1 MPRCVE
7 GACWRRVSV
16 RQARGCSSVGRPHD
30 RLTQGM
36 PVPETSLARRGRLH
50 LHPLATC
57 TGRLLRSPHVA
68 AGHVD
73 AEPDTSSPDPERR
86 SNPSSFILWCGRA
99 AVVCGDVRLALNGAL
114 LLVNSGGAGLV
125 HTGTGDAK
133 EGEPGTPKGRS
144 LDGRRATASCVR
156 GRRKPSVST
165 ALARTASCNH
175 AGGNHDWETTT
186 SQGGG

>member
-1 MPRCVE
+1 M
-7 GACWRRVSV
+7 

-57 TGRLLRSPHVA
+57 TCRLLRSPHVA

-86 SNPSSFILWCGRA
+86 SNPSSFILRCGRA

-133 EGEPGTPKGRS
+133 EGEPGTPKGR
-144 LDGRRATASCVR
+144 RRDAAWTDAEPRRLVFAGGGSPRCPQPSRARLPVITPGVIMTGKRQPRR
-156 GRRKPSVST
+156 GEGKKRAIFRKP
-165 ALARTASCNH
+165 
-175 AGGNHDWETTT
+175 
-186 SQGGG
+186 